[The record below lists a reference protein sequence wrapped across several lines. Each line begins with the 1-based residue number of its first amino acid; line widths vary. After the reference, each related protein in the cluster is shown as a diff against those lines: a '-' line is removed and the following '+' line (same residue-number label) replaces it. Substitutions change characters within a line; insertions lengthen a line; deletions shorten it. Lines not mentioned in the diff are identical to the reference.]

1 MKNFIADTKTKLER
15 EGFTVWVVDT
25 HSGAF
30 DERLSDCVTLREGD
44 VILMATDPDGRELD
58 EYRRMLRSNR
68 LTAEW
73 QRDETRD
80 GETVEVWEV
89 LSW

>member
-1 MKNFIADTKTKLER
+1 MTKLIATLKTELEHEDR
-15 EGFTVWVVDT
+15 TVWVVDT

-58 EYRRMLRSNR
+58 DYRRMLRAAR

-73 QRDETRD
+73 LRDETRD
-80 GETVEVWEV
+80 EETVEVWEV

>member
-1 MKNFIADTKTKLER
+1 MTTLIAKLKTELEHEDR
-15 EGFTVWVVDT
+15 TVWAVDT

-30 DERLSDCVTLREGD
+30 DERLNHVTLREGD
-44 VILMATDPDGRELD
+44 VVLMTPDPDGREL
-58 EYRRMLRSNR
+58 EGYRRMLRAGR

-73 QRDETRD
+73 QRDETRN